1 MRTTQQIRDFAG
13 RILGSIETESN
24 GDKIVRDFYGRIL
37 GRYNKRADVTRDKYG
52 RIVARGDQCSMLIK
66 PR

>member
-1 MRTTQQIRDFAG
+1 MKSRQQVRDYCG

-24 GDKIVRDFYGRIL
+24 GDKLIRDFYGRVL
-37 GRYNKRADVTRDKYG
+37 GRYDKRADLTRDKYG
-52 RIVARGDQCSMLIK
+52 RVVARGDQSAMLIK